1 MNGGELFTHLVQRVR
16 FKEQE
21 VTLYSGEI
29 VLALEHLHKV
39 KLLQKL
45 HTYFHSSFPLQSDW
59 TVPHFERIVKVIPSF
74 TQKVLLLS
82 PAYSIPHSVNQA
94 RANVSAAL
102 KVSWRLF
109 TKRGRKMFLM
119 HACSVRSSHYSE
131 RRELPWRHCS
141 ICRKDLDSEI
151 NIVLVQSNFFVI
163 AYYVAIYYLLK
174 YWCIF
179 QVNGCILWPQTS

>member
-39 KLLQKL
+39 KL

-59 TVPHFERIVKVIPSF
+59 TAPHFERIVKVIPSV

-82 PAYSIPHSVNQA
+82 PAHSDQFLTQLT
-94 RANVSAAL
+94 RPGQMYPQHSKFL
-102 KVSWRLF
+102 EGCLQKV
-109 TKRGRKMFLM
+109 FLM
-119 HACSVRSSHYSE
+119 HACSVHSSHYSE
-131 RRELPWRHCS
+131 RREFPWRHCS

-151 NIVLVQSNFFVI
+151 NIVLVQSHFFVI
-163 AYYVAIYYLLK
+163 SYYVAIYYLLK

-179 QVNGCILWPQTS
+179 QVNGFILWPQTS